1 MYYYYN
7 YLFEDTGDK
16 ILGYVMSP
24 KDNDIKKFK
33 VRELESIL
41 NNSGILEAVSNCS
54 TILQDAIEKDDE
66 SVSYYSLFEEGDGWG
81 DRSFHTIQLDEDI
94 NRYKTTLDNYYNGEY
109 YKCPS
114 LKVRKRSFNKYLP
127 TDYQIL
133 PTDYLLLTEDK
144 YTQIDYFN
152 TPTNYKMHGIIPI
165 TEQLYN
171 LQQLENGRFDRFDFN
186 NNVEL
191 LQLFSYGNEPNVI
204 ISKREFKDLLHCD
217 LIQQDA
223 YDDAIKKVNQSQKV
237 LKLVRDY
244 NIKK

>member
-1 MYYYYN
+1 M
-7 YLFEDTGDK
+7 
-16 ILGYVMSP
+16 
-24 KDNDIKKFK
+24 
-33 VRELESIL
+33 
-41 NNSGILEAVSNCS
+41 
-54 TILQDAIEKDDE
+54 
-66 SVSYYSLFEEGDGWG
+66 
-81 DRSFHTIQLDEDI
+81 
-94 NRYKTTLDNYYNGEY
+94 
-109 YKCPS
+109 
-114 LKVRKRSFNKYLP
+114 
-127 TDYQIL
+127 
-133 PTDYLLLTEDK
+133 PTDYLLLTDDK

-237 LKLVRDY
+237 LELVRNY